1 MCIPKPRDMRLSYKD
16 AFNAARRTLT
26 GPIRYNVPSQITAR
40 ERQVEI
46 LPAEDGV
53 SIVRWW
59 YQDGGYEEEYR
70 LRVRLDQGSVP
81 QSDGSGVFSNGHQ
94 VRLEFYKRVA
104 PGR

>member
-1 MCIPKPRDMRLSYKD
+1 MCILKPRDTRLSYKD
-16 AFNAARRTLT
+16 AFNAAGRQLT
-26 GPIRYNVPSQITAR
+26 GPIRYNVPSQVSAHK
-40 ERQVEI
+40 RQVEV

-59 YQDGGYEEEYR
+59 YQDGGYEEEYM
-70 LRVRLDQGSVP
+70 LRVRLDEGSVP

-94 VRLEFYKRVA
+94 VRLEFYERVT